1 MARRRIFNEGLTG
14 VIFCACLPIILTS
27 MRASTC
33 TLILAICFY
42 THAVTGQAQPI
53 VRSSETYELANI
65 ILALT
70 AYGKA
75 DQGEV
80 NKSSMYYKEV
90 MAYFG
95 PYAGHPV
102 VQEVNYSR
110 ELWDRLLS
118 FRTDAVAF
126 AFDEDGR
133 LHRRHDF
140 YSMGKKVNAFEDHLA
155 LVQDFAAQS
164 GFRSFWRNKKPYLD
178 SLCARYE
185 ASLIVPE
192 VETFLS
198 RAFRMTSKGSLQ
210 IIVSP
215 LVGRM
220 HCQRTFNGMSTS
232 FINIP
237 DYIFS
242 AANVADISDMDLA
255 IGVHM
260 FLTEIDHDYVGP
272 TSMTFKRELKR
283 YFDPGKW
290 DKGSGYEKYRHGT
303 FDEYMTWAVYDLFV
317 RERFPD
323 VADKVTQEWHKINA
337 NRGFF
342 ASRLFGEKLT
352 ALYTERGPQEEL
364 PELYPVLIEWCGA
377 VADRLDELVAGH

>member
-1 MARRRIFNEGLTG
+1 
-14 VIFCACLPIILTS
+14 
-27 MRASTC
+27 
-33 TLILAICFY
+33 
-42 THAVTGQAQPI
+42 
-53 VRSSETYELANI
+53 
-65 ILALT
+65 
-70 AYGKA
+70 
-75 DQGEV
+75 
-80 NKSSMYYKEV
+80 
-90 MAYFG
+90 
-95 PYAGHPV
+95 
-102 VQEVNYSR
+102 
-110 ELWDRLLS
+110 
-118 FRTDAVAF
+118 VAF

-133 LHRRHDF
+133 LQRRHDF

-155 LVQDFAAQS
+155 LIQDFAAQS

-192 VETFLS
+192 VEMFLS

-210 IIVSP
+210 IMVSP

-237 DYIFS
+237 DYIF
-242 AANVADISDMDLA
+242 NTIDVADISDKDLA

-260 FLTEIDHDYVGP
+260 FFTEIDHDYVTP

-323 VADKVTQEWHKINA
+323 VADKVIPEWHKINA

-342 ASRLFGEKLT
+342 ASRLFGEKLA
-352 ALYTERGPQEEL
+352 ALYANRGPQEEL
-364 PELYPVLIEWCGA
+364 PELYPVMIEWCGS
-377 VADRLDELVAGH
+377 VADRLEELVAEQ